1 LLARPDLSPL
11 IICIPAIFNQILKR
25 LVISSFSRP
34 LKLCKDFLL
43 DLSLTLG
50 LGLLLRLLLGISG
63 RLVSK
68 EGALKAG
75 GLKMNS
81 LDYIDEVKCAGARV

>member
-1 LLARPDLSPL
+1 
-11 IICIPAIFNQILKR
+11 
-25 LVISSFSRP
+25 
-34 LKLCKDFLL
+34 
-43 DLSLTLG
+43 
-50 LGLLLRLLLGISG
+50 LLLGISG

-81 LDYIDEVKCAGARV
+81 LDYIDEVKCAGARVLGIKGPKKKRRLYIYKKETLKIIKKRKVNALNNQWVRV